1 MTSAPC
7 IAEMVPHAGA
17 MVLLDK
23 VVAWDAND
31 ILCRTSS
38 HLRPDNP
45 LRRDGVL
52 SATASCEYAAQAAAV
67 HGALNEGVVSRGFLA
82 ALKDF
87 QLFVDDLAE
96 IRTPILV
103 SATRLMADPAALI
116 YGFRLY
122 GDAPDGAEIAAG
134 RLTVKLLEPEVP

>member
-1 MTSAPC
+1 MTSAHS
-7 IAEMVPHAGA
+7 ITEMVPHAGA
-17 MVLLDK
+17 MVLLDEI
-23 VVAWDAND
+23 VAWDAKE

-38 HLRPDNP
+38 HLRLDNP

-67 HGALNEGVVSRGFLA
+67 HGALNEGGVSRGFLA

-87 QLFVDDLAE
+87 QLFVDDLAQVH
-96 IRTPILV
+96 TPILV

-122 GDAPDGAEIAAG
+122 GDSSDGAEIAAG

>member
-1 MTSAPC
+1 MRSLSA
-7 IAEMVPHAGA
+7 IADMVPHAGT
-17 MVLLDK
+17 MVLLDE
-23 VVAWDAND
+23 VVTWNLEE

-45 LRRDGVL
+45 LRRDGML

-67 HGALNEGVVSRGFLA
+67 HGALNEGGVSRGFLA

-87 QLFVDDLAE
+87 QLFVDDLAQ

-122 GDAPDGAEIAAG
+122 GDAPDGADIAAG
-134 RLTVKLLEPEVP
+134 RLTVKLLESEAP